1 MAKIIKGVLFGGD
14 VRFTAIESTDMVE
27 QARVLHQ
34 TSPLASAA
42 LGRTI
47 SACAMISS
55 GFKNEK
61 DRMSVT
67 IKGEGLIKNIVVAA
81 KAGGEVKGY
90 ISDPQVDLPLKANGK
105 LDVGGAVGKGTLT
118 VVKDLGLKIPWT
130 GTVEL
135 QSGEIGDDFAYYL
148 FTSEQTPSI
157 VYVGVLV
164 DTDYSI
170 KSASG
175 LIVEPLPDCSEE
187 HLSAIEGKANKFS
200 LLNTILAD
208 GKNLQQALEWIFEG
222 LEFKPL
228 QESFPYF
235 KCDCSQKRIE
245 DALGALPKSELIEMA
260 KEDDGAQVVCQF
272 CHSEY
277 KFTAQQLIDFTNKE
291 HHE

>member
-1 MAKIIKGVLFGGD
+1 MAKIIKGVLFSGD
-14 VRFTAIESTDMVE
+14 VRITAIESTDMVE

-55 GFKNEK
+55 SFKNEL

-67 IKGEGLIKNIVVAA
+67 IKGDGIIRNIVVAA

-90 ISDPQVDLPLKANGK
+90 ISDPQVILPLKENGK

-135 QSGEIGDDFAYYL
+135 QSGEIGDDFAYYMY
-148 FTSEQTPSI
+148 TSEQTPC
-157 VYVGVLV
+157 VFYVGVLV
-164 DTDYSI
+164 DVDYSI

-187 HLSAIEGKANKFS
+187 HLSAIEENANKFS

-208 GKNLQQALEWIFEG
+208 GKSLEQALDWIFEG
-222 LEFKPL
+222 MDFKPL
-228 QESFPYF
+228 EESSPYF
-235 KCDCSQKRIE
+235 KCDCSKERIE
-245 DALGALPKSELIEMA
+245 LALSSLPKEELIAMA
-260 KEDDGAQVVCQF
+260 KEDDGAEVVCQF
-272 CHSEY
+272 CHSKYQFSANE
-277 KFTAQQLIDFTNKE
+277 LIDFTN
-291 HHE
+291 